1 MGRCKKEKKKEK
13 NKGCG
18 LQPGLISAK
27 CASYFKGAC
36 TVITC
41 RLCGYGRICYVR
53 RHFSRGGVH
62 ARMRSGSCNSIV
74 HAAPRHATTSR
85 ILPSRYRFQIDV
97 SATRNNAVRSR
108 RTALRLCTAE
118 GCVHPSSSTPSV
130 VNNTDFAARPL
141 PPAFPLSCQ
150 KCTSPGFSEL
160 GSRAVSSSSET
171 AVQIGGSRSA
181 YLPQRVK
188 TRRCVLLD
196 AQHQLS
202 SAQLRIAGRPRAGKE
217 TDRAAVLS
225 PRIGWRLATVSS
237 GGARPARAACSTAGC
252 FARRR
257 RLGDVVCVCV
267 CVQLCL

>member
-1 MGRCKKEKKKEK
+1 MP
-13 NKGCG
+13 GC
-18 LQPGLISAK
+18 AADRVT
-27 CASYFKGAC
+27 ASC
-36 TVITC
+36 TP
-41 RLCGYGRICYVR
+41 R
-53 RHFSRGGVH
+53 R
-62 ARMRSGSCNSIV
+62 AT
-74 HAAPRHATTSR
+74 PRRATTSR
-85 ILPSRYRFQIDV
+85 ILPSRYRFQIDA

-130 VNNTDFAARPL
+130 VNNTDFAAR

-188 TRRCVLLD
+188 TRRWCP
-196 AQHQLS
+196 S
-202 SAQLRIAGRPRAGKE
+202 GCSTPAQLRIAGRPRAGKE

-257 RLGDVVCVCV
+257 RLGDVVCGVGGGGGEF
-267 CVQLCL
+267 L